1 MHNLSSTSE
10 QVSMSVPDLSPS
22 PSAEEVDSWLK
33 SLGMTS
39 ETVGSSVQGRDIL
52 LYAYDWSPVVDG
64 VDANASDIPVI
75 LFLSLVHGNAVMGL
89 LSLLQ
94 TVQRITQ
101 PDALPQVPM
110 RILFMPI
117 VNIDAYTL
125 NREEDGGGCRRTN
138 LRPNCYSIMGE
149 DDDYNDQ
156 GTIVSCTTLQTGG
169 VDINRNYD
177 SDWDHPTGMHPDEID
192 PIISQR

>member
-1 MHNLSSTSE
+1 MA
-10 QVSMSVPDLSPS
+10 SMQ
-22 PSAEEVDSWLK
+22 
-33 SLGMTS
+33 T
-39 ETVGSSVQGRDIL
+39 
-52 LYAYDWSPVVDG
+52 PVTYL
-64 VDANASDIPVI
+64 PVI
-75 LFLSLVHGNAVMGL
+75 LFLSLVHGNEVMGL

-138 LRPNCYSIMGE
+138 LRSTCNSIMGE
-149 DDDYNDQ
+149 DDDFFNQ
-156 GTIVSCTTLQTGG
+156 RTKVSCTILQAGG

-177 SDWDHPTGMHPDEID
+177 SDWDHPAGMHPDEID
-192 PIISQR
+192 LWHERSDCVDSCGLN